1 MPCPGT
7 IIHITEPMG
16 FGVRIDG
23 YAYSGYKIP
32 IHYDPMISKMIVWS
46 QTRQGAIERMRRA
59 LGEYKITGIK
69 TSIKFIKRIMKA
81 PDFVEGNYDTHFIE
95 KNYDLLFKTEPDDPI
110 REDMAMIA
118 AYIDYMQ
125 KIEAATPKV
134 MNNALGN
141 NWKDLGRKKN
151 VLRF

>member
-1 MPCPGT
+1 
-7 IIHITEPMG
+7 
-16 FGVRIDG
+16 
-23 YAYSGYKIP
+23 
-32 IHYDPMISKMIVWS
+32 MISKMIVWS
-46 QTRQGAIERMRRA
+46 QTRAEAIQRMKRA

-69 TSIKFIKRIMKA
+69 TSIKFLKKIMTA
-81 PDFVEGNYDTHFIE
+81 PDFIDAKYDTHFIE
-95 KNYDLLFKTEPDDPI
+95 NNHDFLFKPEPDDPI

-118 AYIDYMQ
+118 SFIDYMM

-134 MNNALGN
+134 MNNTLGN